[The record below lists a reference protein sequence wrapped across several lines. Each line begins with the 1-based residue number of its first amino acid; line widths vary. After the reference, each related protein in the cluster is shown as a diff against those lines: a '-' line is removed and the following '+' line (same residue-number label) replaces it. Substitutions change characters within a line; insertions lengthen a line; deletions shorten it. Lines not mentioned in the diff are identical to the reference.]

1 MPLSTGA
8 TLLAALDA
16 ASPAHDAPVAPGS
29 AEAQRH
35 AAGLA
40 AALGLNELL
49 IAHGCIWDEVMD
61 APGTRLAKICGR
73 LGSCHEAERKAAYDL
88 SVRLLQRRNVRWSD
102 LVRLPPALAE
112 ARVPVA
118 LPASVLPPEQ
128 DWPATVAGLLA
139 RAAWRSSPEHELLLT
154 AAARV
159 AEGRAI
165 GAEEARQLR
174 DMWWSAELNSCSP
187 KDDIP

>member
-1 MPLSTGA
+1 MSTGA
-8 TLLAALDA
+8 ALLAALDVASLA
-16 ASPAHDAPVAPGS
+16 AEAPIAPGS
-29 AEAQRH
+29 AEEQRH
-35 AAGLA
+35 AAGFA

-61 APGTRLAKICGR
+61 APDTRLAKFCGL
-73 LGSCHEAERKAAYDL
+73 LGSRNEAERKTAYDH
-88 SVRLLQRRNVRWSD
+88 SVRLLQRQNMRWSE

-118 LPASVLPPEQ
+118 LPASVLPPER

-139 RAAWRSSPEHELLLT
+139 RAAWRSSPEHDLLLA

-165 GAEEARQLR
+165 GDEEARQLR
-174 DMWWSAELNSCSP
+174 DMWWAAELNSCSP
-187 KDDIP
+187 EEATP

>member
-1 MPLSTGA
+1 MSTGA
-8 TLLAALDA
+8 ALLAALDVA
-16 ASPAHDAPVAPGS
+16 IPADGARIAPGS
-29 AEAQRH
+29 ADEQRH
-35 AAGLA
+35 LAGFA
-40 AALGLNELL
+40 AAIGLNELL

-61 APGTRLAKICGR
+61 APDSRLAKICGR
-73 LGSCHEAERKAAYDL
+73 LGSRDEAERKTAYDH
-88 SVRLLQRRNVRWSD
+88 SVRLLQRQNMRWSD

-128 DWPATVAGLLA
+128 DWLTTVAGLLA
-139 RAAWRSSPEHELLLT
+139 RAAWRSSPEHNLLLA

-165 GAEEARQLR
+165 GDEEARQLR
-174 DMWWSAELNSCSP
+174 DMWWAAELNSCNP
-187 KDDIP
+187 EEATP